1 MTTYPNAFAVC
12 EKALSFYADWAW
24 EDKVLLARERFTFTG
39 MPEEA
44 FEAFLVGWMLQEED
58 YSDMEEE
65 DPSTPPMTEEQQR
78 QLEAAFGLAELQSV
92 IDPWDGAYP
101 S

>member
-12 EKALSFYADWAW
+12 KKALCFYADWAW
-24 EDKVLLARERFTFTG
+24 EDKVAIARWRFSFTG

-58 YSDMEEE
+58 YSHMEDE
-65 DPSTPPMTEEQQR
+65 DPLTPQQQQEQ
-78 QLEAAFGLAELQSV
+78 LAEHQDWLSESV
-92 IDPWDGAYP
+92 RDW